1 MGGFDEEAL
10 DSVERY
16 SLITN
21 EWEEIARMP
30 EPRFM
35 HSSVLFSEW
44 SYFSCL
50 FQYIYL
56 IHIIMPLLN
65 PNIEPNLL
73 RRHGRGVIEYAN
85 SVEK

>member
-44 SYFSCL
+44 SYLSCL
-50 FQYIYL
+50 FQYIDL
-56 IHIIMPLLN
+56 MHIIMPLLI
-65 PNIEPNLL
+65 PNMKTNSL
-73 RRHGRGVIEYAN
+73 RRHGRRVIKYAN
-85 SVEK
+85 GMEK